1 MLISVLNFFLKAIS
15 TVKGEELD
23 KFNIKGKLNHLFK
36 KYDEKNTGKLSKQ
49 AFIKAFTEN
58 EEFKIFLEI

>member
-1 MLISVLNFFLKAIS
+1 
-15 TVKGEELD
+15 LD